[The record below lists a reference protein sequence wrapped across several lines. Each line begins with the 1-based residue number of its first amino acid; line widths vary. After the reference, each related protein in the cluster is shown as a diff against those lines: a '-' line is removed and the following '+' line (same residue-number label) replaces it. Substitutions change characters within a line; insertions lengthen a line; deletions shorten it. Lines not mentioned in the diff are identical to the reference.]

1 MGHSPPAGCGDYFC
15 INRNVMRAV
24 FISSF
29 LALLL
34 YTSGYSQYM
43 IRGQV
48 TDAVSNEPLAFVNI
62 IFNQNV
68 FSGTTTDVNGHFTYT
83 SPLPLQSL
91 TCSYVGYEKRTLDIA
106 QANVNEPL
114 LIRMH
119 PSSYV
124 FDEIVVKAGENPANR
139 IIREVLRNKNINNPE
154 KIASFSYTSYNKVI
168 YDFDFSDTLVADSE
182 KIALDKVFKGG
193 HLLVMESVTERKFI
207 RPDNNEEK
215 ILGTRVSGFKDAS
228 FAPLA
233 TDVQPFSF
241 YEEVLTIIDIAY
253 LNPISNGCLSKYD
266 YSIKDTLFQGMD
278 TTYILSF
285 APQPGKN
292 FEGLTGLLYINTNK
306 YAIQNV
312 IARPFRKGFIDI
324 NLQQQ
329 YRFVDGKQWFP
340 EQLKF
345 ELFVRQNEDLTVGVR
360 ASGLSII
367 KDVNLLLALR
377 TRDFGIETISID
389 ELASDR
395 DSLFWDT
402 HRPVP
407 LNLRETTTYQVM
419 DSLGQEYKFDAKLKL
434 MEKLGQN
441 RLPIHFID
449 LDLSRLLRYNMFEGV
464 RIGLGAYTND
474 KLVKNFSVGGFFGYG
489 LKDHQWKYGGEAI
502 LTIQKEKELML
513 TARYQ
518 STLLETG
525 KSWLSLFTPRQF
537 DYRTF
542 IASQMDRIDQ
552 STVSLGFRALR
563 YARVN
568 VSFNNTR
575 TNPQYAYT
583 YQADDGVPVTD
594 YTHTDITVNLR
605 YAFKEKLVSSM
616 GQRISMG
623 TKYPT
628 LSLTYTR
635 GLNDVLSG
643 MYMYNKLEARIE
655 ESTHF
660 RNFGESRIRIDA
672 GFIDHPLPYGI
683 LFTGEGS
690 YVRRWSILIKNTF
703 MTARPYEFLSDRY
716 VHVHYTHD
724 FGSYLFHIGN
734 WRPSISIYQNMG
746 WGSLSHPEYH
756 QGIAFKTK
764 EKGMFESGLQL
775 DNLLKLKYLNVG
787 YMGFGAGA
795 FVRYGPYATGRFAD
809 DAVFTF
815 SMTFTTK

>member
-1 MGHSPPAGCGDYFC
+1 MNKVILS
-15 INRNVMRAV
+15 
-24 FISSF
+24 
-29 LALLL
+29 ALMALCMHL
-34 YTSGYSQYM
+34 NAYSQYM
-43 IRGQV
+43 IKGQV
-48 TDAVSNEPLAFVNI
+48 TDAGSNEPLAFVNI
-62 IFNQNV
+62 IFNHDV
-68 FSGTTTDVNGHFTYT
+68 LSGTTTDVNGQFSY
-83 SPLPLQSL
+83 SSSFPLESL

-106 QANVNEPL
+106 FVKADEPI

-119 PSSYV
+119 PSSFV

-139 IIREVLRNKNINNPE
+139 IIREVLKNKDINNPE

-168 YDFDFSDTLVADSE
+168 YDFDFSDTLVADND

-193 HLLVMESVTERKFI
+193 HLFVMESVTERKFI
-207 RPDNNEEK
+207 RPDNSEEK
-215 ILGTRVSGFKDAS
+215 ILGTKVSGFKAAS

-241 YEEVLTIIDIAY
+241 YEEVLKIIDIDY
-253 LNPISNGCLSKYD
+253 LNPISNGCLSKYN
-266 YSIKDTLFQGMD
+266 YAIRDTLYQGLD

-285 APQPGKN
+285 EPQPGKN
-292 FEGLTGLLYINTNK
+292 FEGLTGLLYINTNR

-312 IARPFRKGFIDI
+312 IAKPFRKGFIDI

-345 ELFVRQNEDLTVGVR
+345 ELFVRQNEELTVGVR

-367 KDVNLLLALR
+367 KDVTLLPDLR
-377 TRDFGIETISID
+377 TRDFGLEAISLH
-389 ELASDR
+389 ELANQR
-395 DSLFWDT
+395 DSLFWESY
-402 HRPVP
+402 RPVP
-407 LNLRETTTYQVM
+407 LNLREETTYQVM
-419 DSLGQEYKFDAKLKL
+419 DSLGQEYKFDEKLKL

-441 RLPIHFID
+441 RIPIHFID
-449 LDLSRLLRYNMFEGV
+449 LDMSRLLRYNMFEGV

-489 LKDHQWKYGGEAI
+489 FKDHQWKYGGEA
-502 LTIQKEKELML
+502 LFTIHKEKELVL

-525 KSWLSLFTPRQF
+525 KSWLGFFNPRQF
-537 DYRTF
+537 DYRSF

-575 TNPQYAYT
+575 TSPQYTYT
-583 YQADDGVPVTD
+583 YQADDGAQVTD
-594 YTHTDITVNLR
+594 YTNTDITVNLR

-643 MYMYNKLEARIE
+643 MFTYNKFEARIE
-655 ESTHF
+655 ESTQF
-660 RNFGESRIRIDA
+660 RNFGESKIRIDA
-672 GFIDHPLPYGI
+672 GLIDHPLPYGI

-690 YVRRWSILIKNTF
+690 YVRRWSILIKNSF

-724 FGSYLFHIGN
+724 FGTYLFHVGN
-734 WRPSISIYQNMG
+734 WRPSVSIYQNMG
-746 WGSLSHPEYH
+746 WGSLSNPEYQ
-756 QGIAFKTK
+756 QGIDFKTK
-764 EKGMFESGLQL
+764 EKGLYESGLQL
-775 DNLLKLKYLNVG
+775 GNLLKFRYLNVG